1 MKLLNNFIIIH
12 NRNSNLRWK
21 YLQNSSM
28 SSLIVSFKIDENF
41 MELHS
46 FDFLALTYH
55 LMMQHQFWTLICQ
68 YVEPVVLNIEIFYT
82 SKQYKLM
89 CGLDGIIKANYIIR
103 FNGIFIS
110 QLRFKYKQFFILNHY
125 TMLRKNC
132 LDIQLCLKQISI
144 HQDEQTLF

>member
-1 MKLLNNFIIIH
+1 MKLLNNYIIIY

-28 SSLIVSFKIDENF
+28 LSLIVSFKINENI

-55 LMMQHQFWTLICQ
+55 LMMRHQFWTLICQ
-68 YVEPVVLNIEIFYT
+68 CVEPVILHIEIFYT

-89 CGLDGIIKANYIIR
+89 CGFDGIIKTNYIIR
-103 FNGIFIS
+103 FNRMFIS
-110 QLRFKYKQFFILNHY
+110 KLRFQCKQFFILNY
-125 TMLRKNC
+125 YAMLRKNC
-132 LDIQLCLKQISI
+132 LDIQLCLEQISI
-144 HQDEQTLF
+144 N